1 MCLGNIS
8 KYFTIDNINKTGLTG
23 NVQVFSVDT
32 NDVLDIDRYLMKKA
46 YYEVM
51 FTFIKKMFFGLVSTC
66 TIGGFRDLIASDLKE
81 LIKCISLNNQRCKT
95 RPAINDINS
104 SETLFYRFTNS
115 VNTCG
120 GSCNTIDDPY
130 A

>member
-51 FTFIKKMFFGLVSTC
+51 FTFIKKMFFGLVSAC

-95 RPAINDINS
+95 RPAIIDLLIVLTRAV
-104 SETLFYRFTNS
+104 EVVTLLMILMLEFMFQ
-115 VNTCG
+115 VKKK
-120 GSCNTIDDPY
+120 I
-130 A
+130 